1 MAENLQGLLDRIHR
15 DGLAKAESE
24 RDDILDR
31 ARKEAARIVS
41 EAEAEAASIRSGA
54 EADADREIKRAESS
68 IRQAARD
75 VVLSLREELDGRMRR
90 LVRNSAAEA
99 LTPEVVAE
107 VLRALAGA
115 VRDDPSK
122 AACERLELMV
132 APDQLEKLGRA
143 VAAAVKDDF
152 QSEPQ
157 VFADRNIKGGVK
169 VSINGADAFFD
180 CTDAGF
186 TELLAGYL
194 SPRLAELI
202 AGGGE

>member
-15 DGLAKAESE
+15 DGIAKAESE
-24 RDDILDR
+24 RDDILEQ
-31 ARKEAARIVS
+31 AKKEAARIVS
-41 EAEAEAASIRSGA
+41 DAEAEAASIRSGA
-54 EADADREIKRAESS
+54 KTDADREIKRAESS

-75 VVLSLREELDGRMRR
+75 VVLSLREELNARMSR
-90 LVRNSAAEA
+90 LVRSAAGEA

-107 VLRALAGA
+107 VLRALAKSCSE
-115 VRDDPSK
+115 DPAK
-122 AACERLELMV
+122 AACEQLDLMV
-132 APDQLEKLGRA
+132 APDQLDKLGRA
-143 VAAAVKDDF
+143 VAAALKNDF
-152 QSEPQ
+152 QSEPR
-157 VFADRNIKGGVK
+157 VFADRSVKDGVK

-202 AGGGE
+202 SGGGE